1 MEIKILLY
9 GKGMKDYDQKESC
22 CWDNYGNKSTRRIFF
37 SGTPSRRETFFPFEL
52 IDTEDR
58 SPMGIIMKRLL
69 QHVTISSDS
78 LRLMDL
84 TNIKEEDSK
93 TPLFV
98 FDIVETPANP
108 DTILIDS
115 DVMFWRRAKDLK
127 YLWDECNFEG
137 VPIYHAPQLEMD

>member
-1 MEIKILLY
+1 MVRKNHVAGTIMVTNQQGESFFLVHHLE
-9 GKGMKDYDQKESC
+9 GKL
-22 CWDNYGNKSTRRIFF
+22 
-37 SGTPSRRETFFPFEL
+37 FFPFEL
-52 IDTEDR
+52 LDTEDR
-58 SPMGIIMKRLL
+58 SPLGIIMKRLL

-84 TNIKEEDSK
+84 TNIKEENST

-98 FDIVETPANP
+98 FDIVETPVNP
-108 DTILIDS
+108 DTLLIDS

-137 VPIYHAPQLEMD
+137 VPMYHAPQLETD